1 MPRIKVGTYLP
12 LSLSIAIL
20 NDKNMNLDR
29 LYPYGFRSSLFE
41 RLLPVDDQVRSG
53 LSIQELRQ
61 SIAQDLEDL
70 LNNRMTHLGQ
80 SAEYYSEIKSSILQ
94 FGIIDF
100 VGLSTANPMD
110 RDKICH
116 SIAQSISA
124 HEPRLKQVK
133 VEMLMNENNMSS
145 LYLSIS
151 AYLNISPLYETVMF
165 DALLKPTTQQYVILA
180 RK

>member
-1 MPRIKVGTYLP
+1 
-12 LSLSIAIL
+12 
-20 NDKNMNLDR
+20 MNLDQ
-29 LYPYGFRSSLFE
+29 LYPYGFRSTLFE
-41 RLLPVDDQVRSG
+41 RLLPVDDQYNGQG

-61 SIAQDLEDL
+61 SIAHDLEDL
-70 LNNRMTHLGQ
+70 LNNRMTRLNQTEEHYPG
-80 SAEYYSEIKSSILQ
+80 IKNSILQ

-100 VGLSTANPMD
+100 VGLSTANPTD
-110 RDKICH
+110 RDKICR
-116 SIAQSISA
+116 SIEQSISA

-133 VEMLMNENNMSS
+133 VEMLINKNNMSS

-151 AYLNISPLYETVMF
+151 AYLNISPLYEVVMF